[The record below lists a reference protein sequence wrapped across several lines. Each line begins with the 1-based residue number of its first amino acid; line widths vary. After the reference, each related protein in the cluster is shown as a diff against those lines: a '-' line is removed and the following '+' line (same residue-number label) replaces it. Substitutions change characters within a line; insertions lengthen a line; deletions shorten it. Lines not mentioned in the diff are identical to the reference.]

1 MAERLG
7 SSSRPGRIL
16 LKLSWTR
23 NFTNTLPLTGTG
35 DEMPGKKCARPIR
48 LNRLP
53 GPCVYIFLYLKQSPI
68 VGFENTII
76 IYENEHP

>member
-7 SSSRPGRIL
+7 PISRPGRIL
-16 LKLSWTR
+16 LKCSWTR
-23 NFTNTLPLTGTG
+23 NFTNTFPLTGTG
-35 DEMPGKKCARPIR
+35 DEMLGKKCARLIR
-48 LNRLP
+48 LDRL
-53 GPCVYIFLYLKQSPI
+53 LYFKQSPI